1 MAASLEVI
9 PWTDEIE
16 KRLRPTV
23 IDEPTYSIA
32 NLRAEVLTGRSVLVG
47 GVDGGRLEGVMV
59 FFVEDFGGESEFVLQ
74 AGAGLIGDK
83 AALAKYYPLLEKEAI
98 RRNCAAIRTHLA
110 RDTYRAAYG
119 RLGFSQSEI
128 VMRKGLR

>member
-1 MAASLEVI
+1 MAAYLKAI

-32 NLRAEVLTGRSVLVG
+32 NLRAEVLG
-47 GVDGGRLEGVMV
+47 GSSTLIGGFEGQILEGVMV
-59 FFVEDFGGESEFVLQ
+59 FFVENFGGESEFVLQ

-83 AALAKYYPLLEKEAI
+83 AALAKYYPLLETEAK
-98 RRNCAAIRTHLA
+98 RRNCVAIRTHLA
-110 RDTYRAAYG
+110 RDTYQAVYKG
-119 RLGFSQSEI
+119 LGFRRSEI
-128 VMRKGLR
+128 VMRRSLI